1 MHREAHPR
9 YFQPG
14 EMKVSRIL
22 NRSIL
27 LLGFVSLFTD
37 ISSEM
42 LYPVLPVYLK
52 SIGYTALWIGI
63 LEGLAEATAGLS
75 KGYFGK
81 LSDDKGRRMP
91 FVQLGYLL
99 RALANPLLVLF
110 VQPFWVL
117 LCRVTDRLGKGI
129 RTGARDA
136 VLSDECLPEN
146 RGKVYGFH
154 RAMDTTGA
162 VIGPL
167 LAILWLWYHPGQYVP
182 LFLAALLPG
191 LAGVTCTFLVREKSV
206 EPAVVKERKP
216 FFSFLTYW
224 KQSGTEFKRLA
235 GGLVFFA
242 LFNSSDVFLL
252 LIARQHGLSDTHVI
266 LAYVFYNL
274 VYALF
279 AFPMGA
285 LADKVGM
292 KVSLCL
298 GLFFF
303 VVAYSGLALTNDTM
317 LIYIFFFIY
326 GLYAA
331 ATDGVSKAWISKLV
345 PKGET
350 ATALGFLAGATSIA
364 AIAASTL
371 TGLAWQTVGSS
382 VALMASAVAAGITCI
397 YFILRVRE
405 QR

>member
-1 MHREAHPR
+1 
-9 YFQPG
+9 
-14 EMKVSRIL
+14 MKAAGRIL

-91 FVQLGYLL
+91 FVQLGYLMS
-99 RALANPLLVLF
+99 ALSKPLLVLF

-117 LCRVTDRLGKGI
+117 ACRVTDRLGKGI

-167 LAILWLWYHPGQYVP
+167 MAIIWLWHHPGQYAV

-191 LAGVTCTFLVREKSV
+191 LAGVACTFLVREKKLDIS
-206 EPAVVKERKP
+206 PAKERKP

-224 KQSGTEFKRLA
+224 KQSGDGYKKLA
-235 GGLVFFA
+235 GALVFFA

-252 LIARQHGLSDTHVI
+252 LIAKQHGLSDTHVI

-274 VYALF
+274 IYALF
-279 AFPMGA
+279 SMPMGM
-285 LADKVGM
+285 LADKAGM

-303 VVAYSGLALTNDTM
+303 VIAYAGMALTRDTT

-331 ATDGVSKAWISKLV
+331 ATDGVSKAWVSKLV
-345 PKGET
+345 PKSET
-350 ATALGFLAGATSIA
+350 ATAIGFLAGATSVA
-364 AIAASTL
+364 AVVASTL
-371 TGLAWQTVGSS
+371 TGLAWQMAGSS
-382 VALMASAVAAGITCI
+382 VALMASAIAAGITCV
-397 YFILRVRE
+397 YFLLRVRE
-405 QR
+405 QG